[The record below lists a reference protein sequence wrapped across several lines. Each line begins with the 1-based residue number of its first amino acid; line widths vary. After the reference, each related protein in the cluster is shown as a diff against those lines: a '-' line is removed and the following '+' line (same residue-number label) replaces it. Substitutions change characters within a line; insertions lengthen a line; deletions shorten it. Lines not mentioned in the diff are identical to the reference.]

1 MLTLGDTHTNREI
14 KLKYWCERLEL
25 KFQVKFIVQAAKT
38 VKASVLQS
46 MIWETGK
53 ELVLYR

>member
-38 VKASVLQS
+38 VKASVL
-46 MIWETGK
+46 
-53 ELVLYR
+53 